1 MQVEGVMGSC
11 LGIVIWLLEHKLM
24 VVRAL
29 LKCSA
34 FLCVQGGFYCVLG
47 VSMCSLRCFGWLL
60 WN

>member
-1 MQVEGVMGSC
+1 MQLEGVMGS

-29 LKCSA
+29 LKSSA
-34 FLCVQGGFYCVLG
+34 FLCVQGGVLG
-47 VSMCSLRCFGWLL
+47 VSMWLLRCFRWLL

>member
-1 MQVEGVMGSC
+1 MIGSC

-47 VSMCSLRCFGWLL
+47 VSMWSLRCCGWLL